1 MPQKDALSPV
11 VFARYTPNSMRFL
24 PRLPPLAAALVLLV
38 FIRSAHAGGDDDK
51 FRRLV
56 KDATEAYGAGELE
69 KSISLLREA
78 YALRED
84 PRLLYNIAKA
94 TEGLGKWQE
103 AVDGYRLYLEKEPKA
118 ANRDL
123 VLGRIKVL
131 EQQLEDRAQ
140 QDAIAER
147 VAGERAEAAGDRG
160 GAIAHYERYLKMSLE
175 AKDRQEIR
183 RRIEELRKPPKRE
196 PPPAKTKTEP
206 RKAPL
211 AAWIVTGVGV
221 AAAATGG
228 VFAVLSR
235 GKYDDA
241 KSASS
246 GTAAN
251 DLASTAD
258 SYTTIAN
265 LGLIGGAVITAGG
278 LTWVLLSSGGDKEK
292 SSVSLSVQPN
302 GIALGGRL

>member
-1 MPQKDALSPV
+1 
-11 VFARYTPNSMRFL
+11 MRFL
-24 PRLPPLAAALVLLV
+24 PPLRPLAAALVISA
-38 FIRSAHAGGDDDK
+38 FIHPAHAGGDDDK

-69 KSISLLREA
+69 KSISLLKEA

-103 AVDGYRLYLEKEPKA
+103 AVDGYRLYLEKEPMA

-131 EQQLEDRAQ
+131 EQQLEEREQ
-140 QDAIAER
+140 QDTVAER
-147 VAGERAEAAGDRG
+147 IAGERAEAAGDRA
-160 GAIAHYERYLKMSLE
+160 GAIAHYERYLKKSVG
-175 AKDRQEIR
+175 AKDREEIR
-183 RRIEELRKPPKRE
+183 RRIEELKKPPKRE
-196 PPPAKTKTEP
+196 PPSAKAKTEP
-206 RKAPL
+206 RKSPL

-241 KSASS
+241 NGATSGQNAS
-246 GTAAN
+246 
-251 DLASTAD
+251 DLAATAD

-265 LGLIGGAVITAGG
+265 IGLIGGAVITAGG
-278 LTWVLLSSGGDKEK
+278 LTWVLLGSGGDKEK

-302 GIALGGRL
+302 GISVGGRL